1 MHLSKRPLALTVG
14 TTLLF
19 ALAASAQE
27 PQEINPQ
34 EQDPQTQASPPQASR
49 EKEPGAAKRLR
60 LYDPSTEA
68 TMKGTVEEVMQPTR
82 GQRMR
87 MGTHLVLK
95 TGADT
100 TQVILGPTAYIASKG
115 FTFAKGDTVEV
126 TGSKLTRNQT
136 NYIIA
141 RQVVKGGKTLT
152 LRDKEGTPLWA
163 RRGADC
169 PPCGPSE

>member
-1 MHLSKRPLALTVG
+1 MHLSKRPLALTAG
-14 TTLLF
+14 ATLLF
-19 ALAASAQE
+19 AFAASAQE
-27 PQEINPQ
+27 PQEINPR
-34 EQDPQTQASPPQASR
+34 EQDPQPQASR

-60 LYDPSTEA
+60 LYDPSTET

-82 GQRMR
+82 GRRMR

-100 TQVILGPTAYIASKG
+100 TQVILGPTGYIASKG

-126 TGSKLTRNQT
+126 TGSKLTRNET

-152 LRDKEGTPLWA
+152 LRDKEGTPAWA
-163 RRGADC
+163 SKGTC
-169 PPCGPSE
+169 PGGPSE